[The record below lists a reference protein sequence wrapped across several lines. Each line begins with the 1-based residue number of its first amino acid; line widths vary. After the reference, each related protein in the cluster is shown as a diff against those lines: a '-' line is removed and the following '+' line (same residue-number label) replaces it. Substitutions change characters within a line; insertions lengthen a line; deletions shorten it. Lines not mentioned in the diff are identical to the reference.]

1 MPRPSS
7 RWTAAFVLSLAAVVA
22 GCESA
27 GDPTALDPDRTLETT
42 LAQAPDARASS
53 YIVVFQR
60 GQSDPPGLARRLAAQ
75 YGATPDRVFTQVLEG
90 FSARLPEAAAQGLAR
105 NPLVD
110 FVELDGTVTANGS
123 GTQSGATWG
132 LDRVDQRVLPLDG
145 NYAWAQDGTG
155 VHVYILDTGIR
166 TTHVDFG
173 GRASFGA
180 DFVTPSSPI
189 TTDCQGHG
197 THVAGTVGGST
208 WGVAKNATLYG
219 VRVLDCSGSGSYS
232 GIISALDWVTAQQ
245 DANGDRPT
253 VINMSLGG
261 GVSSSVNAAVDAA
274 VNDGVVVAVSAG
286 NSNQDACTASPASA
300 PLALTVGST
309 TSSDSRSS
317 FSNYGACVDIFGPG
331 SGIVS
336 ATYSSDTSTGS
347 KSGTS
352 MSSPHVAGVAALI
365 LSGDPSLSPAQ
376 VEATMLVNATSGAIS
391 SVGSGSPNLLLYT
404 GTGSAPPP
412 PPPPPTT
419 RLVHVDGLTVSV
431 DFGKRNASGTALVT
445 VMDAD
450 GVAVAGSTVVGDWQV
465 NGSTLKSGTSGT
477 SGSDGVAAVNSGGMR
492 RVSSSDEVAF
502 CVTNITGTGLQ
513 YDPGANVADCAQASS
528 GGGGDPPPPQG
539 FSLTASVRKNSE
551 VTLSWSGTSASMF
564 DITSTEGLSTTVS
577 GSSFFEAP
585 GPGTRTYT
593 VCEAGA
599 VAVCDSVTVSTKR

>member
-1 MPRPSS
+1 
-7 RWTAAFVLSLAAVVA
+7 LSLATAVA
-22 GCESA
+22 ACES
-27 GDPTALDPDRTLETT
+27 GVEPTVVDADRSSATT
-42 LAQAPDARASS
+42 LAQAPDAQASS
-53 YIVVFQR
+53 YIVVFRR
-60 GQSDPPGLARRLAAQ
+60 GQADPPGLARRLAAQ

-110 FVELDGTVTANGS
+110 FVELDGTVTADGS

-132 LDRVDQRVLPLDG
+132 IDRVDQRALPLDG
-145 NYAWAQDGTG
+145 TYGWSQDGTG

-180 DFVTPSSPI
+180 DFVSPSNPV

-208 WGVAKNATLYG
+208 WGVAKNVSLHG
-219 VRVLDCSGSGSYS
+219 VRVLDCSGSGSYG
-232 GIISALDWVTAQQ
+232 GIISALDWVATEQ
-245 DANGDRPT
+245 DANGNRPT
-253 VINMSLGG
+253 VVNMSLGG
-261 GVSSSVNAAVDAA
+261 GISSSVNAAVDGA
-274 VNDGVVVAVSAG
+274 VTDGVVVAVSAG

-309 TSSDSRSS
+309 TSSDARSS
-317 FSNYGACVDIFGPG
+317 FSNFGVCVDIFGPG
-331 SGIVS
+331 SSIVS
-336 ATYSSDTSTGS
+336 STYTSDTSTGS

-365 LSGDPSLSPAQ
+365 LSGDPALSPAQ
-376 VEATMLVNATSGAIS
+376 VEATMLANATAGAIS
-391 SVGSGSPNLLLYT
+391 NVGSGSPNLLLYT

-419 RLVHVDGLTVSV
+419 RTVHVEDLTVTV
-431 DFGKRNASGTALVT
+431 DFGKRNANGTAWVT
-445 VMDAD
+445 VQDVG
-450 GVAVAGSTVVGDWQV
+450 GVAVSGATVVGDWQV
-465 NGSTLKSGTSGT
+465 NGSTFRSGTSAVT
-477 SGSDGVAAVNSGGMR
+477 GSDGVAAVGSGGMR
-492 RVSSSDEVAF
+492 NVRSSDQVEF

-513 YDPGANVADCAQASS
+513 YDSNIANCAQAGS
-528 GGGGDPPPPQG
+528 GGGGDPPPPEG
-539 FSLTASVRKNSE
+539 FTLTASVRRNSE
-551 VTLSWSGTSASMF
+551 VTLSWSGSSASLF
-564 DITSTEGLSTTVS
+564 DVTSTDGLRTMEPGPTYVDL
-577 GSSFFEAP
+577 P

-599 VAVCDSVTVSTKR
+599 LEVCARVTVSTKR